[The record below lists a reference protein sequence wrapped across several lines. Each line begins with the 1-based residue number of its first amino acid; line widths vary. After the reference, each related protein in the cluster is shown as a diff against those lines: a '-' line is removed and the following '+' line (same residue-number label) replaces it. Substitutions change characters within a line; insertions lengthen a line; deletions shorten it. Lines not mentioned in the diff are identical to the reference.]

1 MDWFGGIDWQELF
14 MPTVPLLETFLR
26 GTVVYLFL
34 FILLRVLTKR
44 ESSSVGMTDLLVLVL
59 LADAAQNA
67 MAGDY
72 KTITDGLLLVST
84 IIFWS
89 HFLDWLGYKYPVLSH
104 LIKPPKLLL
113 VKNGRM
119 LKRNMEKELITKE
132 ELLSEIRKQ
141 GLTKLDDIEEA
152 YMESDGTVSILEKK
166 KQDQKSKKRKKDGPK
181 VV

>member
-1 MDWFGGIDWQELF
+1 MDWVGGIEWQKLF

-72 KTITDGLLLVST
+72 KSITDGLLLVST
-84 IIFWS
+84 IVFWS
-89 HFLDWLGYKYPVLSH
+89 HFLDWLGYKYPALGR

-113 VKNGRM
+113 IKEGKILR
-119 LKRNMEKELITKE
+119 RNMKKELITEE
-132 ELLSEIRKQ
+132 ELWSELRKQ
-141 GLTKLDDIEEA
+141 GLTGIDNIVEA
-152 YMESDGTVSILEKK
+152 YMEPDGTVSILEKK
-166 KQDQKSKKRKKDGPK
+166 KPKSKKSKKHGPK
-181 VV
+181 AV

>member
-1 MDWFGGIDWQELF
+1 MGWLAGIDWQKLF
-14 MPTVPLLETFLR
+14 IPTVPLFETFLR

-84 IIFWS
+84 IVFWS
-89 HFLDWLGYKYPVLSH
+89 HFLDWLGYKFPFLGRV
-104 LIKPPKLLL
+104 IKPPKLLL

-119 LKRNMEKELITKE
+119 LKRNMEKELITEE
-132 ELLSEIRKQ
+132 ELLSELRKQ
-141 GLTKLDDIEEA
+141 GLTGIDNIVEA
-152 YMESDGTVSILEKK
+152 YMEPDGTVSILEKK
-166 KQDQKSKKRKKDGPK
+166 KKNQKAKKSRKRGPK
-181 VV
+181 VF